1 MNVRLERD
9 GSLDDSRELIRFAV
23 IQKCVL
29 ICVLVRLELIGIL
42 LIKTESMKIAL
53 EMK

>member
-1 MNVRLERD
+1 MIVRLERN
-9 GSLDDSRELIRFAV
+9 GSLDDSRDLIRFVV
-23 IQKCVL
+23 IQSCVL
-29 ICVLVRLELIGIL
+29 ICVLMRLELIGIL